1 MRVGHHGHPLGLRRS
16 DAVLEFLSNSRGC
29 RNALAHGPAE
39 FGSIEPAFVF
49 CENSARFHQ
58 CNQQYSKPDFA

>member
-39 FGSIEPAFVF
+39 FGSIRASF
-49 CENSARFHQ
+49 RILR
-58 CNQQYSKPDFA
+58 K